1 MDTLLGT
8 TLDGYVLKRL
18 LGSGGM
24 GSVYL
29 AEDPSIGQQVA
40 IKVVRT
46 DDSNYSD
53 TASLEQATERFR
65 QEARAVGTLD
75 HLNILPLYRYG
86 EEETSSGRR
95 AYIVMQYR
103 PEGSLADWLRRRS
116 GKFKPSSQ
124 TLAPQLP
131 EGLLT
136 SWPPSPEEVAIYI
149 LQAASALQYAHDRGI
164 IHRDVKPANFLL
176 RFDPNL
182 ARKTAAAVLL
192 LSDFGLAKFYASTSA
207 TSHAFGTPIYMAPEQ
222 FDGTASPQSDQY
234 ALAIM
239 AFHLLAGRPPF
250 EGDPMHLMLQ
260 HLRTLPP
267 SIRSLVPT
275 VSRSTQEALN
285 RALSKQADQR
295 FPSIMAFAEAFKEA
309 SCSSTTTTRTPLRP
323 FTLILPTVNRS
334 DEPTQSNNNIFR
346 ASTALPP
353 TPQSKQRISSE
364 LSPYATE
371 PQDFSTMIKG
381 SQDLAFQAQT
391 EAPQPS
397 AIEARTSS
405 PLFRSQPMTPRP
417 QTLYQTEL
425 PVPQRREQR
434 TSRRSVLSKILG
446 GAALLAI
453 GTGAGVYIAM
463 ERPPHPPIVSNAIN
477 PQSIISND
485 HMLQKMLHGHSGEVT
500 SVAWSPNGLFLASG
514 SADKSVRV
522 WMVDQSHSQVYSGHS
537 AEVLSVAWTPDSNF
551 LASAGI
557 DTTVRIWNQTNRFNQ
572 SHYSSIA
579 VGTIIND
586 LVWQSDN
593 SHLFAG
599 TISKGLYEIVFQP
612 QAGGVAKPASFEQ
625 NTIRALAI
633 SPDGRFLATGD
644 DLGIVTLYEL
654 STMSPFSKQL
664 HQKPVLSLA
673 WSPDSTQLASG
684 AADRHVQILKASPP
698 FDLLHTLTHRGAVNA
713 IAWNP
718 GDIRQI
724 ATISNDGNL
733 YMWSMPVGT
742 MTTYKNR
749 SGIPTSLTWGIKGLV
764 TGMKDGAI
772 ALWNH
777 LDQPNAPQ

>member
-1 MDTLLGT
+1 VDTLLGT

-65 QEARAVGTLD
+65 QEARAVGSLD

-124 TLAPQLP
+124 TLAPQLL
-131 EGLLT
+131 EGLPT
-136 SWPPSPEEVAIYI
+136 SWPLSVVETSAYI
-149 LQAASALQYAHDRGI
+149 FQAASALQYAHDQGL

-176 RFDPNL
+176 RLDLNVTN
-182 ARKTAAAVLL
+182 KAAILL

-222 FDGTASPQSDQY
+222 FDGTASPESDQY
-234 ALAIM
+234 ALAVM
-239 AFHLLAGRPPF
+239 AFHLLVGHPPF

-260 HLRTLPP
+260 HLRTPPP
-267 SIRSLVPT
+267 SIRTLVPA
-275 VSRSTQEALN
+275 VSRSAEEVLN
-285 RALSKQADQR
+285 RALAKQANQR
-295 FPSIMAFAEAFKEA
+295 FPSIMTFAEAFKA
-309 SCSSTTTTRTPLRP
+309 AAYGNATRTLLRP
-323 FTLILPTVNRS
+323 FTLPTLPAVNHPG
-334 DEPTQSNNNIFR
+334 EATQSRNNIFR

-353 TPQSKQRISSE
+353 APQSEQGTVQE

-371 PQDFSTMIKG
+371 PQDFSGIIKG

-391 EAPQPS
+391 EVPQQS
-397 AIEARTSS
+397 AIEARTPS
-405 PLFRSQPMTPRP
+405 PLSRSQPATPQP
-417 QTLYQTEL
+417 QTMYQAE
-425 PVPQRREQR
+425 PQVPQRSEQR
-434 TSRRSVLSKILG
+434 TSRRNALNWIFG

-453 GTGAGVYIAM
+453 GTGAGIYIAR
-463 ERPPHPPIVSNAIN
+463 EHAPVPPVIPNAIK
-477 PQSIISND
+477 PQWIISND
-485 HMLQKMLHGHSGEVT
+485 HMLQKILHGHSGAVT

-514 SADKSVRV
+514 SADNSVRQWDV
-522 WMVDQSHSQVYSGHS
+522 EQGQSHVYSGHS
-537 AEVLSVAWTPDSNF
+537 DEVLSIAWSPNSSF
-551 LASAGI
+551 LASGGK
-557 DTTVRIWNQTNRFNQ
+557 DTTVRIWNQTGP
-572 SHYSSIA
+572 SHYAPVA
-579 VGTIIND
+579 VGTVVND
-586 LVWQSDN
+586 LVWQHDN
-593 SHLFAG
+593 RSLFAG
-599 TISKGLYEIVFQP
+599 TVGNGLCEVFLSLVGTGIARPMFPGRQ
-612 QAGGVAKPASFEQ
+612 V
-625 NTIRALAI
+625 NTRALAI
-633 SPDGRFLATGD
+633 SPDGHFLATGNE
-644 DLGIVTLYEL
+644 LGIVNLYEL
-654 STMSPFSKQL
+654 STMNLASSKKL
-664 HQKPVLSLA
+664 HQKSVLSLV
-673 WSPDSTQLASG
+673 WSPDGTLLASG
-684 AADRHVQILKASPP
+684 AGDKHVQILEVSTT
-698 FDLLHTLTHRGAVNA
+698 FNLLHTLPHPGAVSG

-733 YMWSMPVGT
+733 FMWSMPDGKV
-742 MTTYKNR
+742 TTYRNR
-749 SGIPTSLTWGIKGLV
+749 AGIPTSLTWGVKGLV
-764 TGMKDGAI
+764 TGMRDGAI
-772 ALWNH
+772 AIWNH
-777 LDQPNAPQ
+777 LDQPNSPQRAK